1 MKRIA
6 LDIETNLG
14 HDMIHLCVTQ
24 DIDNTE
30 DVRVWKAPDGLW
42 DYLKDATLIAAHGG
56 INFDFPILNRLWGTK
71 IGLKQGYDTL
81 VVSRLLEPTREKGH
95 SLEAWGNELGKEKID
110 YAKVWSWIMGRP
122 EEYSGEC
129 FDKPI
134 PNLLE
139 HYCVRDVAVLRDLFV
154 HLCGNI
160 ESKGFSQ
167 ESITLEHQ
175 VAAIISKQERNG
187 FKLDTIYA
195 TCLLADLKGKMAGIY
210 EQMQEQWPPITKE
223 RYSEKT
229 GKRLKDETITFNPA
243 SRQQIGEKL
252 IELGWKPK
260 KFTPTGQPIVD
271 EAVLDEII
279 KECSK

>member
-1 MKRIA
+1 MA
-6 LDIETNLG
+6 
-14 HDMIHLCVTQ
+14 HDTIHLCVTQ
-24 DIDNTE
+24 DIDNQE
-30 DVRVWKAPDGLW
+30 DVRLWKAPNGLW
-42 DYLKDATLIAAHGG
+42 DYLKDATLIVAHNG
-56 INFDFPILNRLWGTK
+56 INFDFPILNRLWNTK
-71 IGLKQGYDTL
+71 IGLKRAFDTL
-81 VVSRLLEPTREKGH
+81 VVSRLLEPTRENGH
-95 SLEAWGNELGKEKID
+95 SLDAWGKTLGVPKLD
-110 YAKVWSWIMGRP
+110 YKATWQWMMNRR
-122 EEYSGEC
+122 EEYEGEC
-129 FDKPI
+129 FDTPI
-134 PNLLE
+134 DGLLH
-139 HYCVRDVAVLRDLFV
+139 HYCCRDVAVLVNLFRT
-154 HLCGNI
+154 LCDSI
-160 ESKGFSQ
+160 SSKGFSS
-167 ESITLEHQ
+167 ESVLLEHQ
-175 VAAIISKQERNG
+175 VAAIIAKQERNG

-210 EQMQEQWPPITKE
+210 EQMQEQWPPVIKE

>member
-1 MKRIA
+1 MA
-6 LDIETNLG
+6 
-14 HDMIHLCVTQ
+14 HDTIHLCVTQ
-24 DIDNTE
+24 DVDNTE
-30 DVRVWKAPDGLW
+30 DVRVWKNPNGLN
-42 DYLKDATLIAAHGG
+42 DYLDKATLLIAHNG

-71 IGLKQGYDTL
+71 IGLKKAYDTL
-81 VVSRLLEPTREKGH
+81 VVSRLLEPTRENGH
-95 SLEAWGNELGKEKID
+95 SLDAWGKELGKEKLD
-110 YAKVWSWIMGRP
+110 YAAVWSWIMGRR
-122 EEYSGEC
+122 EEYSGEA

-134 PNLLE
+134 ADLLE
-139 HYCVRDVAVLRDLFV
+139 HYCLRDVAVLRDLYV
-154 HLCGNI
+154 RLCRDI

-167 ESITLEHQ
+167 ESVTLEHQ
-175 VAAIISKQERNG
+175 VASIIAKQERNG

-210 EQMQEQWPPITKE
+210 ERMQEQWPPVTKE

-260 KFTPTGQPIVD
+260 KFTPTGVPQVD
-271 EAVLDEII
+271 EQILDEII